1 MNQGEEDRVAGEPD
15 LSLFTEVISYSVLG
29 WSLFVDTAIE
39 SNIYRVAREA
49 MGPEVAARIT
59 LFRLYLEG
67 FTELERQKLLEDP
80 DYFLQYAFGVVRELY
95 PPHTKNR
102 RTIQHNRMVFM
113 GSIRRFLESERKIS
127 VHRCHE
133 AARILKAAS
142 CMARSVEEIVRA
154 RDQYREFNF
163 RIAAQRNLQWLPGTD
178 PLPLQLNASLGL

>member
-39 SNIYRVAREA
+39 SNIYRVARES
-49 MGPEVAARIT
+49 MGPEAAARIT

-67 FTELERQKLLEDP
+67 FTASERQKLLEQP

-102 RTIQHNRMVFM
+102 RTIHHNRMVFM
-113 GSIRRFLESERKIS
+113 GSLRRFLNSERKIS
-127 VHRCHE
+127 ADRCHE

-142 CMARSVEEIVRA
+142 RMSRSVEEIVRA
-154 RDQYREFNF
+154 RDQYREFSF
-163 RIAAQRNLQWLPGTD
+163 RIAAQRNLEWLPGTD
-178 PLPLQLNASLGL
+178 PLPLQLNAST